1 MLYGYLLTEQP
12 CLQED
17 CAEPG
22 RNRKQEVLVRHR
34 DGRQLGREKDQEDD
48 DDLYFTSQLTRRHTY
63 GGGGGGPGY
72 KKKWPI
78 FLKKKKNSRLL

>member
-1 MLYGYLLTEQP
+1 MLNYLLTEQP

-22 RNRKQEVLVRHR
+22 RNRKQEVLVRNR

-48 DDLYFTSQLTRRHTY
+48 DDLCCLPSAHTRTKFYTVTGQNARLEPGLTWDFSQD
-63 GGGGGGPGY
+63 
-72 KKKWPI
+72 
-78 FLKKKKNSRLL
+78 S